1 MSIRIILGRELEKRF
16 RELAMRRFGYGK
28 GAISKAAQEAIMRW
42 ISQVESEALSFEGD
56 PIEAID
62 GLLSD
67 VELGSVD
74 LQHEAVK
81 LWRKKVMSHVPN
93 RHQHIP

>member
-1 MSIRIILGRELEKRF
+1 MRK
-16 RELAMRRFGYGK
+16 ELAMRRLGYGK
-28 GAISKAAQEAIMRW
+28 GAISRAAQEAIMRW

-56 PIEAID
+56 PVEAID

-81 LWRKKVMSHVPN
+81 LWRTKVMSHVPD